1 MRPGIVRSGMGRYS
15 VFSAVR
21 GPFERNGC
29 PAPLPKCL
37 RKGGSVRQDLDESAD
52 TP

>member
-15 VFSAVR
+15 VFSAV
-21 GPFERNGC
+21 PFERNGC

-37 RKGGSVRQDLDESAD
+37 RRKGGPVWQDLDESAD